1 MSYLTILARVAALY
15 QLRPE
20 DIIDPDRSAPR
31 VEARHV
37 AMFLAFRSRPDWSEI
52 AAAFQRNHNTIRH
65 AVKSVSARM
74 DTEKKFRARV
84 TEIAGSLGLN
94 ASGPMGLGASFCPK
108 IKACQYPDGAPR
120 SDL

>member
-20 DIIDPDRSAPR
+20 DLIDPDRSAPR

-52 AAAFQRNHNTIRH
+52 AAAFQRNHNTVRH

-84 TEIAGSLGLN
+84 ESMALEMNL
-94 ASGPMGLGASFCPK
+94 PLK
-108 IKACQYPDGAPR
+108 
-120 SDL
+120 

>member
-1 MSYLTILARVAALY
+1 VSYLTILARVAALY

-52 AAAFQRNHNTIRH
+52 AAAFQRNHNTVRH
-65 AVKSVSARM
+65 AVNSVSARM

-84 TEIAGSLGLN
+84 ESMALEMNL
-94 ASGPMGLGASFCPK
+94 PLK
-108 IKACQYPDGAPR
+108 
-120 SDL
+120 